1 MLEMKL
7 FSFNASSFTLDESAE
22 NLLRAKG
29 AITLDFGT
37 SAYINSDLM
46 STILKELIS
55 SSRSS
60 ALDLSHEKER
70 LDAQFK
76 AELSRLEN
84 ECKALADQNAQLSLQ
99 LRTHANDVGALTAQ
113 AHAAAETIRALKDEN
128 TRLLAASKNP
138 ASGQFSNSND
148 VMKQRYERLQKEFQ
162 VLRAQNVVAITSLKV
177 LEDENDELREEVEM
191 LRNQAKNTSAP
202 KA

>member
-191 LRNQAKNTSAP
+191 LRNQAKNTAAP

>member
-22 NLLRAKG
+22 NLLRSKG

-60 ALDLSHEKER
+60 ALELSHEKER
-70 LDAQFK
+70 LVAQFK
-76 AELSRLEN
+76 AELSKLEN
-84 ECKALADQNAQLSLQ
+84 ECKALADQNARLSLQ

-113 AHAAAETIRALKDEN
+113 AHTAAETIRALKDEN
-128 TRLLAASKNP
+128 TRLLSASKNP
-138 ASGQFSNSND
+138 ALGQFSNSND
-148 VMKQRYERLQKEFQ
+148 VMKQRYERLQKDSQ
-162 VLRAQNVVAITSLKV
+162 VLKAQNVEAITSLKV

-191 LRNQAKNTSAP
+191 LRNQAKNTAAP